1 MFALVTYQLSKLLE
15 SNMAHVTP
23 VVLLLN
29 YTNIIW
35 YGNRGE
41 HQYTYKDKNNINKTW
56 SPYKTNES
64 PVESNIIF

>member
-1 MFALVTYQLSKLLE
+1 MCALDTNQLNKFIE

-41 HQYTYKDKNNINKTW
+41 NQYT
-56 SPYKTNES
+56 
-64 PVESNIIF
+64 